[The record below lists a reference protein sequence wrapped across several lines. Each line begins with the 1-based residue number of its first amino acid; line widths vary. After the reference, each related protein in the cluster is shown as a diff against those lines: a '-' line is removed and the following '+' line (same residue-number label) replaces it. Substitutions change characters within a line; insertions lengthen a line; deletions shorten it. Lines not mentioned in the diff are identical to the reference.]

1 MFWILVHDQIS
12 LQSDIS
18 YNPVR
23 NTIFSIRMA
32 NNIGYL
38 TMAIV
43 VVMLFIITPT
53 LTPNV
58 DLEGRNIKTSYRKN
72 NMLIVYK
79 T

>member
-1 MFWILVHDQIS
+1 
-12 LQSDIS
+12 
-18 YNPVR
+18 
-23 NTIFSIRMA
+23 MA
-32 NNIGYL
+32 NNTGYL